1 MVIREATPDDNSA
14 LLALTQ
20 QTPMGG
26 VIPLIIDRQPDFF
39 GLQRWRGPG
48 EILVVEHQGKICAT
62 VNRTRLKIWHQG
74 SLWSADYLCD
84 LKVLEEYRRG
94 MSLPRLLWA
103 IRERIEADPPDVVL
117 CVVARGNDLAEAT
130 IRGRAGMHAFR
141 FVDEF
146 AVHQILPL
154 RREPLPNASW
164 TIERHDGVPD
174 DAAAFL
180 NDDYRQLDVA
190 PFVDPTDEVSR
201 VSTTLLARGADG
213 RIVAALTLLNTF
225 SVKQNIVV
233 DLPWYLHLL
242 RVTVNSIPKK
252 LGLPR
257 LPTIGE
263 PIKILYVRLWAAG
276 EGAEP
281 ALRDLIARARWEAHQ
296 QGCHFLSMAGTSK
309 ADQLFRSYPNITFHS
324 QLFAAR
330 HDNNVDVLD
339 SLHEGRVFEDFSMV

>member
-1 MVIREATPDDNSA
+1 MVIREATSADNAA

-94 MSLPRLLWA
+94 MALPRLLRA

-117 CVVARGNDLAEAT
+117 CVVARGNELAEAT
-130 IRGRAGMHAFR
+130 IRGRAGMHPFR

-154 RREPLPNASW
+154 RREPLSNASW
-164 TIERHDGVPD
+164 SIERHEGV
-174 DAAAFL
+174 AEEVTTFL
-180 NDDYRQLDVA
+180 NDHYRDLDIA
-190 PFVDPTDEVSR
+190 PYVDPEDAVSK
-201 VSTTLLARGADG
+201 VSTTLLARDSNGG
-213 RIVAALTLLNTF
+213 ILAALTLLNTF
-225 SVKQNIVV
+225 TVKQNIVV

-242 RVTVNSIPKK
+242 RITVNSIPRS

-257 LPTIGE
+257 LPNIGE
-263 PIKILYVRLWAAG
+263 PIRILYVRLWAAG
-276 EGAEP
+276 KGAEP
-281 ALRDLIARARWEAHQ
+281 SLHDLVARARWEAHQ
-296 QGCHFLSMAGTSK
+296 QECHFLSMAGTSK
-309 ADQLFRSYPNITFHS
+309 ADHLFRSYPNITFHS

-330 HDNNVDVLD
+330 HDNNTDVLD
-339 SLHEGRVFEDFSMV
+339 SLHEGSVFEDFSMV